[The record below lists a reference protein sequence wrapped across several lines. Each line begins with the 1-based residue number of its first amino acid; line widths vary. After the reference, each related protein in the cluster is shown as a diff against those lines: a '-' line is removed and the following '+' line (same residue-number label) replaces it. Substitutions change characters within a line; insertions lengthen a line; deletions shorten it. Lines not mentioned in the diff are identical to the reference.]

1 MPVRIGE
8 LLLKEKRITTEQ
20 LQQALNQQKSG
31 GGKLGYNLV
40 KMGFVKD
47 EEITALLSRQY
58 GVPSINLAQFGID
71 PGVVKLIPPDTAHKY
86 QIVPLS
92 RSGATLTIAMTDPT
106 NVFAMDDIK
115 FMTGYNVE
123 PVVASETAVIE
134 AIEKYYP
141 TGGKAGA
148 SMTTTT
154 LTGGSAL
161 EMASKGLEEL
171 QASVATGEVEVLEEL
186 EEISAE
192 ALARQGEDAPVV
204 RLVNVVLMSAIQK
217 GSSDIHIEPYE
228 KELRVRYRIDGIL
241 YNIMSPPMKYRDA
254 IVSRIKILAKLDIAE
269 KRLPQDGRIKIRF
282 NESGTAKEIDFRVSV
297 LPTLFGEK
305 IVMRL
310 LDKDKLMLD
319 MTKLGFEPESLTKFE
334 AAILRPWGM
343 VLVTGPTGSGKTNTL
358 YSAISKVNTI
368 ETNIMTAEDPVEF
381 NLVGVNQVQV
391 RENIGLN
398 FAAALRSFLRQDP
411 NIILVG
417 EIRDFE
423 TAEIAV
429 KAALTGHLVL
439 STLHTNDAPS
449 TVNRLMNMGIEPF
462 LVASSVHLICAQRL
476 VRRVCANCKESAPLP
491 PPALVQAGFSQEDAD
506 VVQPVKGKGCDRC
519 NQTGYKGRV
528 GLYEVMEIAEELR
541 ELILVGASGLELRR
555 KAIDEGMITL
565 RQSGLRKVKDGMFGD
580 LGARQGARLVRCRS
594 VLFPDRPH
602 VRADGHVGAVAAVR
616 RAPPLAARSA
626 TGRRRPDRFGVH
638 LRHRRRHQLLLVLVR
653 AADRR
658 RRHDSVPAR
667 RAEDCRAECRP
678 LRRSRGGAV
687 PDGIGLPELSVA
699 GERVDHPA
707 GPPVCAVH
715 RCAQRIRFLRSGVP
729 QRIARQ
735 QSPVRWRAARTGLER
750 HRGPAGA

>member
-1 MPVRIGE
+1 MSVRIGD
-8 LLLKEKRITTEQ
+8 LLLKEKRITADQ
-20 LQQALNQQKSG
+20 LQQALNHQKSG

-47 EEITALLSRQY
+47 EEITALLSKQY
-58 GVPSINLAQFGID
+58 GVPSINLAQFEID
-71 PGVVKLIPPDTAHKY
+71 TAVIKLIPAETAQKY

-92 RSGATLTIAMTDPT
+92 RAGATLTIAMTDPT

-123 PVVASETAVIE
+123 PVVASETAVVE
-134 AIEKYYP
+134 AIEKYYAGSVAK
-141 TGGKAGA
+141 GGGGAAKGKDKAPPPVIVPSGP
-148 SMTTTT
+148 
-154 LTGGSAL
+154 SAL

-171 QASVATGEVEVLEEL
+171 QATLDTDAGDVEVLEEL
-186 EEISAE
+186 QEISAE
-192 ALARQGEDAPVV
+192 ALAKQGEDAPVV

-217 GSSDIHIEPYE
+217 GASDIHIEPYE

-241 YNIMSPPMKYRDA
+241 YNIMAPPMKYRDA
-254 IVSRIKILAKLDIAE
+254 ISSRIKIMSKLDIAE

-282 NESGTAKEIDFRVSV
+282 NENGVQKEIDFRVSV

-319 MTKLGFEPESLTKFE
+319 MTRLGFEAESLAKFE
-334 AAILRPWGM
+334 HAIMRPWGM

-358 YSAISKVNTI
+358 YSSIAKINTP

-449 TVNRLMNMGIEPF
+449 TINRLMNMGIEPF

-476 VRRVCANCKESAPLP
+476 VRRVCVNCKQPHPMP
-491 PPALVQAGFSQEDAD
+491 PPALIQAGFTPEDANT
-506 VVQPVKGKGCDRC
+506 VTPMKGAGCERC
-519 NQTGYKGRV
+519 NNTGYKGRV
-528 GLYEVMEIAEELR
+528 GLYEVMEVSEELR

-555 KAIDEGMITL
+555 KAVDEGMITL
-565 RQSGLRKVKDGMFGD
+565 RMSGLRKVKEGVTTVEEV
-580 LGARQGARLVRCRS
+580 VRET
-594 VLFPDRPH
+594 VK
-602 VRADGHVGAVAAVR
+602 
-616 RAPPLAARSA
+616 
-626 TGRRRPDRFGVH
+626 
-638 LRHRRRHQLLLVLVR
+638 
-653 AADRR
+653 
-658 RRHDSVPAR
+658 
-667 RAEDCRAECRP
+667 
-678 LRRSRGGAV
+678 
-687 PDGIGLPELSVA
+687 
-699 GERVDHPA
+699 
-707 GPPVCAVH
+707 
-715 RCAQRIRFLRSGVP
+715 
-729 QRIARQ
+729 
-735 QSPVRWRAARTGLER
+735 
-750 HRGPAGA
+750 